1 MESEIKRGATVLSD
15 PCINPTGSRV
25 SHLLLVLRI
34 ISLDTW
40 TREILAEKRN
50 STGIPHS
57 EDVSPVFPRFIVTK
71 CYNN

>member
-1 MESEIKRGATVLSD
+1 M
-15 PCINPTGSRV
+15 
-25 SHLLLVLRI
+25 LVLRI